1 MNKDKLVKNLEDI
14 EKSVKTIRT
23 KVKKIKMTHTANTEI
38 QQLAKNAATCWYNAK
53 SELPSYGIQ
62 DATITSY
69 EKQFQRF
76 TTLASGN
83 SRVKSYLDAI
93 GKIIPNLKKEIIL
106 PVISTSTKTS
116 GIKALD
122 EILKIVTTVEKEY
135 LEEAKKCESFDCD
148 RASVILGWCSVAYRM
163 HKTIEKDGFTNYN
176 QATTK
181 MKNTKKG
188 IYKDFNN
195 ERTIQ
200 TIGELQRIPDSEI
213 LKVLEFNG
221 FLDAT
226 MYKTLDG
233 CLGRRNNAGHPG
245 DAVISKPNLESFFA
259 DIQTNIF
266 ENVKFKI

>member
-1 MNKDKLVKNLEDI
+1 MNKDDLVKNLEDI

-23 KVKKIKMTHTANTEI
+23 KVKKIKTSHTSNSEI
-38 QQLAKNAATCWYNAK
+38 QQLAKNASTCWYNAK

-62 DATITSY
+62 EVTITSY
-69 EKQFQRF
+69 EKQFHRL
-76 TTLASGN
+76 TTLSGGN

-93 GKIIPNLKKEIIL
+93 GKIILNLKKEIIL

-116 GIKALD
+116 GIKSLD
-122 EILKIVTTVEKEY
+122 EILKFVTPVEKEY
-135 LEEAKKCESFDCD
+135 LEESKKCENIDCD
-148 RASVILGWCSVAYRM
+148 RASVILGWCAAVYRM
-163 HKTIEKDGFTNYN
+163 HKTIEKDGFANYN

-245 DAVISKPNLESFFA
+245 DAVISKPNLESFFI
-259 DIQTNIF
+259 DLKTNIF
-266 ENVKFKI
+266 VNAKFKI